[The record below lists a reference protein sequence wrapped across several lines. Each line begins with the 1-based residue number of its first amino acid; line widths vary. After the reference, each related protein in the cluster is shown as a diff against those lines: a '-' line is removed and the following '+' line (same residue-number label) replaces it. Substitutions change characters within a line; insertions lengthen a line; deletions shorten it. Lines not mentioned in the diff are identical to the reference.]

1 MTRFINPYFFIAL
14 FFTLVI
20 LPADAQQQPV
30 TLHQLLQ
37 QAETNYPA
45 LQASKLATD
54 AAKNNV
60 AFIRNSAIPSLD
72 ASYQLNYATHNNIS
86 GMVYPQ
92 YILPISGPPS
102 ATNNLSGVFGSA
114 TGLLLN
120 WQPVTFGQ
128 RESQIAFAETGVK
141 QAQALL
147 ANDILQHKIRLANA
161 YLDLLTA
168 TDLQKVYD
176 QNIQRST
183 EILNNA
189 RVLVLAGIRP
199 GVDTALFA
207 SELSK
212 AKLEWINGDKNR
224 EATSVQLKQLAF
236 SKELPGM
243 NDSSYFHRLPSNF
256 TVTDTITH
264 PLAAVYHSFLL
275 SDQARRTSTAKSSNP
290 TLGVWG
296 TTYARGSGVQSDGS
310 TKSLDGL
317 GLQRI
322 NYGLGIQLSMPLLQS
337 VKIKPQLAQ
346 QDIQIKSD
354 KLKLDD
360 ITLQINSQIQTAETL
375 ISHALTAVK
384 ENRNQLQAAL
394 FAYQTMLSRYNAG
407 LANYADVVQVQYN
420 LAKAES
426 EDKLTYMAVWKA
438 LLYKAAAAGNLD
450 LFLNQVN

>member
-1 MTRFINPYFFIAL
+1 MNRTVKALLLASLFTWLLAVPAIAQSQNG
-14 FFTLVI
+14 F
-20 LPADAQQQPV
+20 
-30 TLHQLLQ
+30 LHQLVKK
-37 QAETNYPA
+37 AEETYPS
-45 LQASKLATD
+45 LQAGKLATD
-54 AAKNNV
+54 AARKN
-60 AFIRNSAIPSLD
+60 ADFIRNSSLPSLD

-102 ATNNLSGVFGSA
+102 GTNNMSGVFGSA

-128 RESQIAFAETGVK
+128 RESQIALAETGV
-141 QAQALL
+141 AHSAAVS
-147 ANDILQHKIRLANA
+147 ANDILQHKIRLIHA
-161 YLDLLTA
+161 YLDLLT
-168 TDLQKVYD
+168 TIELQKVFSA
-176 QNIQRST
+176 NIQRGK
-183 EILNNA
+183 EVLNNA
-189 RVLVLAGIRP
+189 QVLVISGIKP

-224 EATSVQLKQLAF
+224 EAALISLQQLAATNQ
-236 SKELPGM
+236 LPGIS
-243 NDSSYFHRLPSNF
+243 DSSYFHRLPSNY
-256 TVTDTITH
+256 TITDTITH
-264 PLAAVYHSFLL
+264 PLVSVYNAAIAA
-275 SDQARRTSTAKSSNP
+275 DKAKKKTITKSTNP
-290 TLGVWG
+290 TLGLLG
-296 TTYARGSGVQSDGS
+296 TTYARGSGVQFDGS

-337 VKIKPQLAQ
+337 AKIKPQVAQ
-346 QDIQIKSD
+346 QDIQIKAD
-354 KLKLDD
+354 RLKLDELN
-360 ITLQINSQIQTAETL
+360 LQLSSQLQTAETL
-375 ISHALTAVK
+375 ISHALTAVA
-384 ENRNQLQAAL
+384 ENRTQLQAAV

-420 LAKAES
+420 LLKAES

-438 LLYKAAAAGNLD
+438 LLYKAAATGNLD